1 MEKELAIFKD
11 LREKL
16 IAKNPY
22 GGYVV
27 IKEDEVLGVFPNRT
41 EALHEGF
48 KAYGN
53 VRFLVRNL
61 NKEVKVV
68 NFAQLT

>member
-1 MEKELAIFKD
+1 MKKELAIFKN
-11 LREKL
+11 LREDL
-16 IAKNPY
+16 IAKNPN

-27 IKEDEVLGVFPNRT
+27 IKESEVLGVFPNRT

-53 VRFLVRNL
+53 VLFLVRNL
-61 NKEVKVV
+61 NEKVRVV
-68 NFAQLT
+68 NFDN